1 MYRMEYYLP
10 IQWNESQA
18 FTNAQMNLIN
28 IMLNKINW
36 TQNNVYCMIPLCD
49 IQEQATLVDENRN
62 QNNGSTLERDKRKTR
77 VKSLGKE

>member
-1 MYRMEYYLP
+1 MEYYSP

-49 IQEQATLVDENRN
+49 IQEQARLVDENRN
-62 QNNGSTLERDKRKTR
+62 QNKGSTLERDKRKTR

>member
-1 MYRMEYYLP
+1 MEYYSP

>member
-1 MYRMEYYLP
+1 
-10 IQWNESQA
+10 
-18 FTNAQMNLIN
+18 MNLIN